1 MLIPAIGS
9 SKSQNSGADPGI
21 ASGHRVLLW
30 LLLPVVTAALLL
42 RYSALGEMVLTPVES
57 CNAWPAWAS
66 AHDIDWHA
74 AHSKPPVTSPLLD
87 NILWLSFQGVEA
99 SDALARAGPALFG
112 TLLVSLPWFYRRW
125 LGNWGTLSAMI
136 LFAFD
141 SWQMAFSRCVD
152 GAIVTSFFAMA
163 ILAWM
168 ERFDEAPERKP
179 SWSLPDR
186 AAWMVLAVILA
197 LFAASS
203 AEFWSLLPPVAA
215 CFLLTGGWTG
225 LRKSGISNAPPLGYF
240 RAFPW
245 ALAGSLLLV
254 LSFFGARWE
263 NVSAL
268 GWSLTEWLRSWGTAA
283 THGYSPNW
291 MLARILGEQPLTL
304 AAGLAGLAILWLG
317 LGETDSARA
326 RKRALAL
333 SLWILW
339 GIILTVQGGRGP
351 AGLLV
356 VGLPLKLAAALALG
370 HLISEIATGCSWD
383 TWLTRILPAVGLLGA
398 SVLWIQ
404 RYRRNIPLSDLE
416 VRFSV
421 VLAASALLLFLLFRQ
436 VRFRLELIT
445 ISIVALLAAELNGNW
460 QLARQI
466 HKEPVFFDAIGH
478 PDLRLLESDVRQ
490 WVLHYREMK
499 REIRVSIA
507 SDIPGGCLP
516 TWYLRDFSG
525 RGNGRLDEDSRR
537 DTIIVAREGNL
548 PFRGVDSALPAPY
561 RVDIRCLSALDSG
574 RRAPVQQRSEVVLL
588 WLPRE

>member
-1 MLIPAIGS
+1 
-9 SKSQNSGADPGI
+9 
-21 ASGHRVLLW
+21 
-30 LLLPVVTAALLL
+30 
-42 RYSALGEMVLTPVES
+42 MVLTPVES

-136 LFAFD
+136 LLAFD

-152 GAIVTSFFAMA
+152 GAIFTSFFAMA

-203 AEFWSLLPPVAA
+203 AEFWSFLPPVAA
-215 CFLLTGGWTG
+215 CFLLTGGWAG
-225 LRKSGISNAPPLGYF
+225 LRRPGISDSPPLGYF

-283 THGYSPNW
+283 AHGYNPNW
-291 MLARILGEQPLTL
+291 MLTRILGEQPLTL
-304 AAGLAGLAILWLG
+304 AAGLAGLAILWRG

-326 RKRALAL
+326 HKRALAL

-339 GIILTVQGGRGP
+339 GLILTVQGGRGP

-356 VGLPLKLAAALALG
+356 ADLPLKLAAALALG
-370 HLISEIATGCSWD
+370 HLISEIATGCSWGI
-383 TWLTRILPAVGLLGA
+383 WLTRILPAVGLLGGA
-398 SVLWIQ
+398 VLWIQ
-404 RYRRNIPLSDLE
+404 CYRRNIPLSDLE
-416 VRFSV
+416 VRSSV
-421 VLAASALLLFLLFRQ
+421 VLAVSALLLFLLFRQ

-466 HKEPVFFDAIGH
+466 HKEPVFFEAVGH
-478 PDLRLLESDVRQ
+478 TDLRLLESDVRQ

-516 TWYLRDFSG
+516 AWYLRDFSG
-525 RGNGRLDEDSRR
+525 RRNGLIVEDSMR
-537 DTIIVAREGNL
+537 DTVIVTREGNS
-548 PFRGVDSALPAPY
+548 PFRAAESALPVPY
-561 RVDIRCLSALDSG
+561 RVEIRHPPALDSG
-574 RRAPVQQRSEVVLL
+574 HRAPIKEQSEVVLL